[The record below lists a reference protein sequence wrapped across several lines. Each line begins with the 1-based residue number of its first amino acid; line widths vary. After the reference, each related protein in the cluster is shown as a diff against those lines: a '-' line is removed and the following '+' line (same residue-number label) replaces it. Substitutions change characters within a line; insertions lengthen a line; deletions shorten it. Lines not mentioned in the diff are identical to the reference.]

1 MFINLHVIEACL
13 KVMIAIF
20 YFAIPKVLQILWKM
34 VLILSLYILCLK
46 KYKSQIFYKKN
57 KSPPQQI

>member
-1 MFINLHVIEACL
+1 
-13 KVMIAIF
+13 MIAIF

-34 VLILSLYILCLK
+34 VLILSLHILCLK
-46 KYKSQIFYKKN
+46 KYKSQMSYKKN